1 FLQSLT
7 LALVELLGCVTGTT
21 GLIKVFGYL
30 GGDVNVTC
38 PYDPGYENYEKYLC
52 KNKCDD
58 NDVLITTTDNKNV
71 RFSISD
77 KKNIAKFLVTISN
90 VTASDAGK
98 YWCGVTRTG
107 KDLYQEVKIQ
117 LTKGT
122 LSHFAKVPLQGRPA
136 QQLHRR
142 GEEQKQVHPA
152 GRHFLQHF
160 LSDGVQAG
168 GRRCWDV
175 LVCLTLTVESRK
187 LHQASAV
194 R

>member
-1 FLQSLT
+1 MT
-7 LALVELLGCVTGTT
+7 LCLWLVALYCCVTGTT

-122 LSHFAKVPLQGRPA
+122 YSEVSPPHVCSGQWSPLRGHQTRGSHSLMIKCQGNSHTSVVFV
-136 QQLHRR
+136 QTLDWMF
-142 GEEQKQVHPA
+142 
-152 GRHFLQHF
+152 FLLF
-160 LSDGVQAG
+160 S
-168 GRRCWDV
+168 W
-175 LVCLTLTVESRK
+175 K
-187 LHQASAV
+187 
-194 R
+194 